1 MLNSSITRLMPSSN
15 AVLISSDIGWEIS
28 VDDGDDIDNASFCIY
43 YLAKEIMHSSLSYRG
58 YTLLVI
64 KSNT

>member
-28 VDDGDDIDNASFCIY
+28 VDDGDDIDNASFYIY
-43 YLAKEIMHSSLSYRG
+43 ILFSKRNHAFFSFLPWVYSP
-58 YTLLVI
+58 
-64 KSNT
+64 SNKK